1 MRIIIAILI
10 LLFISTFALAENVVQ
25 IATTRDTSGV
35 WNNWIPQAV
44 TWDTTVVAIIQDHY
58 AMSYKALQTWMFP
71 VEGGYI
77 KATFKRLILGE
88 YAIRW
93 SIDGELWSDANS
105 VIILSPK
112 TPKAGK

>member
-1 MRIIIAILI
+1 MRYIIIG
-10 LLFISTFALAENVVQ
+10 LLMLFVVININADVVQ
-25 IATTRDTSGV
+25 IATTRDATGN
-35 WNNWIPQAV
+35 WNNWLPQMV
-44 TWDTTVVAIIQDHY
+44 TWDTTVIAITQDHY
-58 AMSYKALQTWMFP
+58 AMSYKALQAWMFP